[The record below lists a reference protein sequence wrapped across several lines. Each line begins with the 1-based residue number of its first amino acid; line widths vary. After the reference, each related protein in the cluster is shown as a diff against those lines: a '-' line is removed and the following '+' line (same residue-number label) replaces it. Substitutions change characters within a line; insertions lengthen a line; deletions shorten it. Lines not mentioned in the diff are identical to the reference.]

1 MWSPQYSYKLC
12 RFRYKISENKTQDGP
27 RYWNRQAKEYS
38 GVHCMGG
45 WPHKELLLL
54 DFRIGKIILELITN
68 NNIHF
73 QIKCLLSSDGTK
85 RIFTFMSQILRAVF
99 TLHFTLLG
107 IMVLIAERISIKNVS
122 NLRIIFC
129 NQDLAIINLKFVASF
144 WGTNLVLL
152 RSNYLI
158 SFKNMLIGISQT
170 HGRSL

>member
-12 RFRYKISENKTQDGP
+12 RFRYRISENKTQDSP
-27 RYWNRQAKEYS
+27 RYWNRQTKEYN
-38 GVHCMGG
+38 GVHCTGG
-45 WPHKELLLL
+45 WPHKELLPL
-54 DFRIGKIILELITN
+54 DFRICKIILELITY

-73 QIKCLLSSDGTK
+73 QIKCLLSSDGIK
-85 RIFTFMSQILRAVF
+85 RIFNFMSQILRAVF

-122 NLRIIFC
+122 DLRITFY
-129 NQDLAIINLKFVASF
+129 NKDLAIINLKFVASF

-152 RSNYLI
+152 GSNCSI
-158 SFKNMLIGISQT
+158 SLKNILIGISQT